1 MSQVLYDAPGPR
13 ARRLNAVLT
22 VVGVALFAVV
32 LGTVVWRLNGAGQ
45 FAPSKWSV
53 FSYTDIQT
61 ALFRAWWQTMK
72 IALVA
77 IGLSVA
83 LGAVLASLRLSP
95 SKTLRWIAYGLVQLF
110 RAPPVLLLMFWFF
123 YGSRGDIPV
132 YWCGVLGLTVYNGAF
147 IAEILRAG
155 VEALPKGQKEAGLAI
170 GLTEGQ
176 VLWTIQLPQA
186 VRSMLPSLVSQIVV
200 ILKDTALIYIIGY
213 SELLRW
219 GTQLGSQYFN
229 LIPAMIVIAVV
240 YVGTNMVI
248 AGIAKAVERR
258 MGTKT
263 AGKAT
268 IATNTAQMAASSAG
282 GGMI

>member
-13 ARRLNAVLT
+13 ARRLNHVLT
-22 VVGVALFAVV
+22 VVGIALFAAVI
-32 LGTVVWRLNGAGQ
+32 GFVVWRLNDAGQ
-45 FAPSKWSV
+45 FAPSKWSA
-53 FSYTDIQT
+53 FAYQDIQR
-61 ALFRAWWQTMK
+61 ALLGAWWRTMQV
-72 IALVA
+72 ALAA
-77 IGLSVA
+77 IVLSTV
-83 LGAVLASLRLSP
+83 LGAVLASLRLS
-95 SKTLRWIAYGLVQLF
+95 SVGALRWTAYGLIQLF

-123 YGSRGDIPV
+123 YGGGGGIPV
-132 YWCGVLGLTVYNGAF
+132 YWCVVLGLTIYNGAF

-170 GLTEGQ
+170 GLTESQ

-200 ILKDTALIYIIGY
+200 ILKDTALAYIIGY

-219 GTQLGSQYFN
+219 GQQLGSQYFN

-248 AGIAKAVERR
+248 AGIAKVVERR
-258 MGTKT
+258 MRGRTS
-263 AGKAT
+263 GKVT
-268 IATNTAQMAASSAG
+268 IATNTAQVGAAGAV
-282 GGMI
+282 

>member
-13 ARRLNAVLT
+13 ARRLNLVLT
-22 VVGVALFAVV
+22 VLGVALFAAV
-32 LGTVVWRLNGAGQ
+32 LGVVAWRLAGAGQ
-45 FAPSKWSV
+45 FAASKWSP
-53 FSYTDIQT
+53 FSYTDIQS

-72 IALVA
+72 VALVA
-77 IGLSVA
+77 ILLSLA
-83 LGAVLASLRLSP
+83 LGALLASLRLSP
-95 SKTLRWIAYGLVQLF
+95 SKALRSVAYGLIQLF

-123 YGSRGDIPV
+123 YGSRGEVPL

-147 IAEILRAG
+147 LAEILRAG
-155 VEALPKGQKEAGLAI
+155 VEALPRGQREAGLAI
-170 GLTEGQ
+170 GLSESQ

-200 ILKDTALIYIIGY
+200 ILKDSALIYIIGY

-248 AGIAKAVERR
+248 AALAKVAERR
-258 MGTKT
+258 MSTRTSGR
-263 AGKAT
+263 AT
-268 IATNTAQMAASSAG
+268 TATNTAQLGAAGAA
-282 GGMI
+282 

>member
-1 MSQVLYDAPGPR
+1 VSQVLYDAPGPR

-22 VVGVALFAVV
+22 VVGVALFVVV

-61 ALFRAWWQTMK
+61 ALFRAWWRTMTV
-72 IALVA
+72 ALVA
-77 IGLSVA
+77 IALSIV
-83 LGAVLASLRLSP
+83 LGAVLAALRLS
-95 SKTLRWIAYGLVQLF
+95 STASLRWVAYGLVQLF

-123 YGSRGDIPV
+123 YGGGGNIPV

-155 VEALPKGQKEAGLAI
+155 VEALPAGQKEAGLAI

-200 ILKDTALIYIIGY
+200 ILKDTALIYILSF

-248 AGIAKAVERR
+248 AGIAKVVERR
-258 MGTKT
+258 MSTRTSGR
-263 AGKAT
+263 AT
-268 IATNTAQMAASSAG
+268 IATNTAQMGAAGAV
-282 GGMI
+282 

>member
-22 VVGVALFAVV
+22 VVGVALFAGV
-32 LGTVVWRLNGAGQ
+32 LGVVVWRLNGAGQ
-45 FAPSKWSV
+45 FAPSKWSP

-61 ALFRAWWQTMK
+61 ALLGAWWQTMK
-72 IALVA
+72 VALVA
-77 IGLSVA
+77 ILLSVVLA
-83 LGAVLASLRLSP
+83 AVLASARLSHARA
-95 SKTLRWIAYGLVQLF
+95 LRRVAYGLIQLF

-123 YGSRGDIPV
+123 YGSGGDVPL

-147 IAEILRAG
+147 LAEILRAG
-155 VEALPKGQKEAGLAI
+155 VEALPKGQREAGLAV
-170 GLTEGQ
+170 GLTESQ

-200 ILKDTALIYIIGY
+200 ILKDSALIYIIGY

-229 LIPAMIVIAVV
+229 LIPAMLVIAVV

-248 AGIAKAVERR
+248 AAIAKVVERR
-258 MGTKT
+258 MSTKT

-282 GGMI
+282 GA

>member
-13 ARRLNAVLT
+13 ARRLNHVLT
-22 VVGVALFAVV
+22 VVGVALFAAVV
-32 LGTVVWRLNGAGQ
+32 AVVVWRLNGAGQ
-45 FAPSKWSV
+45 FTPSKWNP
-53 FSYTDIQT
+53 FAYTDIQR
-61 ALFRAWWQTMK
+61 ALFGAWWRTMTVALMA
-72 IALVA
+72 IALSIV
-77 IGLSVA
+77 
-83 LGAVLASLRLSP
+83 LGAVLASLRLS
-95 SKTLRWIAYGLVQLF
+95 SAKALRWVAYGMIQLF

-123 YGSRGDIPV
+123 YAGNGNIPI
-132 YWCGVLGLTVYNGAF
+132 YWCGVLGLTIYNGAF

-200 ILKDTALIYIIGY
+200 ILKDTALIYIVGFT
-213 SELLRW
+213 ELLRW

-248 AGIAKAVERR
+248 AGVAKVIERR
-258 MGTKT
+258 MTRKTATKT
-263 AGKAT
+263 AAVQVYDAT
-268 IATNTAQMAASSAG
+268 AV
-282 GGMI
+282 